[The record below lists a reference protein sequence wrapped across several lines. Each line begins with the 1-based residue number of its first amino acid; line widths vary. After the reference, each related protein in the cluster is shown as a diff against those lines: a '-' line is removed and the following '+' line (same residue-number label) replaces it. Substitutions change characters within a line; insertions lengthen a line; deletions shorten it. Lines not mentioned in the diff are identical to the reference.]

1 MFCLLYFYLIA
12 PITAVLALTVM
23 SKKLKLRPILIFAAS
38 NILSTSVLY
47 SSLRHNKIFVH
58 QINNNG
64 RTITSSNDKL
74 DLVFTFPRIVERDL
88 RFNMVQLIV
97 EFPFLL
103 AIYFTTAL
111 IIVEAIGFLFVLR
124 KIVS

>member
-47 SSLRHNKIFVH
+47 LSLRHNKIFVH

-97 EFPFLL
+97 EFPLLL

>member
-38 NILSTSVLY
+38 IILSTSVLY
-47 SSLRHNKIFVH
+47 LPLRHKKIFVH

-64 RTITSSNDKL
+64 RTITSSNNKL

-111 IIVEAIGFLFVLR
+111 IIVEAIGSLFVLR